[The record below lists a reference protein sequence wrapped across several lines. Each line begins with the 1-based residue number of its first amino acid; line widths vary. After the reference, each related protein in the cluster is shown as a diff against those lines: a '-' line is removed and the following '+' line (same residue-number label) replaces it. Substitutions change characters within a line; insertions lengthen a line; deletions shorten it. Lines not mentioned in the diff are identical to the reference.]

1 MMCYLQQRLFEIAE
15 RTLRAERV
23 NIYGVP
29 AINDGD
35 KTDRYV
41 TKDGKTYKLQF
52 KFTNNEGAVS
62 PNCFTSTST
71 SRTSPYEE
79 GVNDYYIF
87 SVGTVTST
95 MLILPEAVL
104 IKEGVVKT
112 STQPG
117 KTCLTSHLP
126 ETAFQYHK
134 KHVKTVTDFLRSVL
148 RTNHTRHYHTTPK
161 ISEINQSLLQFSCG
175 FGKSVWG

>member
-1 MMCYLQQRLFEIAE
+1 MCYLQQRLFEIAE

-35 KTDRYV
+35 KTDRCV

-62 PNCFTSTST
+62 PHCFTRSYNLRKSL
-71 SRTSPYEE
+71 PYEE

-117 KTCLTSHLP
+117 KTRLTSHVP

-134 KHVKTVTDFLRSVL
+134 KHVKTVTDFLRSL
-148 RTNHTRHYHTTPK
+148 
-161 ISEINQSLLQFSCG
+161 
-175 FGKSVWG
+175 